1 MRRTR
6 LNKKLMMMVCIL
18 LPSFGFRPVQAQQ
31 PIVLD
36 LETALEIA
44 LSDNPTVKVAEAEIE
59 KKGYA
64 EKGAYAS
71 LFPQID
77 FVGSYDRTLQKQTM
91 VLGDN
96 SIKVGVDNNYSLG
109 FNAAMPLVNAQLW
122 KSLSISALDVDLAVE
137 QARASKIDM
146 VNQVTKSYFGVMLAK
161 DSYEVLL
168 ESYNNAMQ
176 NYLDVKQKYEQGTVA
191 EYDLIRAD
199 VAVKNVEP
207 SVFQA
212 ENAVILAKWQLKAL
226 LALDLDLN
234 VDIKEDLNDYEA
246 NLFGDYLALQTGLQ
260 DNTTLRQFDIQDEL
274 LNTSLKMQKFE
285 YLPTLSLTGNYNWT
299 AMANDFKF
307 NNYNWSPYS
316 MIGVTLTVP
325 IFSGGSKYNAI
336 RQTRVSIDQLRWQ
349 RKDTERNL
357 QLAVK
362 QQMDNMNT
370 SVKQYDAARKGVE
383 QAERGYL
390 IAQKRYD
397 TGAGT
402 LLELN
407 DAELALTQARL
418 NFNQSIYD
426 YMTAKADLEQITGTR
441 NF

>member
-1 MRRTR
+1 
-6 LNKKLMMMVCIL
+6 MMVVCIL
-18 LPSFGFRPVQAQQ
+18 LPSLGFRPVQAQQ

-77 FVGSYDRTLQKQTM
+77 FVGSYNRALQKQTM

-96 SIKVGVDNNYSLG
+96 SIKVGVDNDYSLG

-146 VNQVTKSYFGVMLAK
+146 VHQVTKSYFGVMLAK

-212 ENAVILAKWQLKAL
+212 ENAVTLAKWQLKAL

-285 YLPTLSLTGNYNWT
+285 YLPTLSLTGNYSWT

-307 NNYNWSPYS
+307 NNYNWNSYS
-316 MIGVTLTVP
+316 IIGVTLTVP

-349 RKDTERNL
+349 REDTERNL

-362 QQMDNMNT
+362 QQMDNMNV
-370 SVKQYDAARKGVE
+370 SVKQYDAARKGIE

>member
-1 MRRTR
+1 MRRTV
-6 LNKKLMMMVCIL
+6 LNKRLMMIVGAGL
-18 LPSFGFRPVQAQQ
+18 LSLGFLPVKAQE
-31 PIVLD
+31 PLVLD
-36 LETALEIA
+36 LATALEIA
-44 LSDNPTVKVAEAEIE
+44 LSDNPTVKVADAEIE

-64 EKGAYAS
+64 QKGSYAS
-71 LFPQID
+71 LFPQLD
-77 FVGSYDRTLQKQTM
+77 FVGSYNRTLKKQTM
-91 VLGDN
+91 FFEGN
-96 SIKVGVDNNYSLG
+96 SVQIGTDNNYSLG
-109 FNAAMPLVNAQLW
+109 FSAAMPLVNAPLW
-122 KSLSISALDVDLAVE
+122 KSLAISALDVELAVE
-137 QARASKIDM
+137 QARSSKIDM

-161 DSYEVLL
+161 DSYDVLM
-168 ESYNNAMQ
+168 ESYRNAME
-176 NYLDVKQKYEQGTVA
+176 NYLDIEQKYNQGTVA

-199 VAVKNVEP
+199 VTVKNIEP

-212 ENAVILAKWQLKAL
+212 ENAVTLAKWQLKAL
-226 LALDLDLN
+226 MAVDLDLN
-234 VDIKEDLNDYEA
+234 IDIANDLNDYESE
-246 NLFGDYLALQTGLQ
+246 LFGDYLSQQTSLQ
-260 DNTTLRQFDIQDEL
+260 DNTTLRQIDIQGEQL
-274 LNTSLKMQKFE
+274 RESLTMQKYE

-307 NNYNWSPYS
+307 NNYNWNPYS

-325 IFSGGSKYNAI
+325 IFSGGKKYNNI
-336 RQTRVSIDQLRWQ
+336 RQTRVSINQLQWQ
-349 RKDTERNL
+349 REDTERNL

-370 SVKQYDAARKGVE
+370 SIKQYDASRKSVE

-426 YMTAKADLEQITGTR
+426 YMTAKADLLQITGTY

>member
-1 MRRTR
+1 
-6 LNKKLMMMVCIL
+6 MMMVGACL
-18 LPSFGFRPVQAQQ
+18 LSLGFLPAKAQEPVL
-31 PIVLD
+31 VLD
-36 LETALEIA
+36 LPTALEIA
-44 LSDNPTVKVAEAEIE
+44 LSDNPTVKVAEAEVE

-64 EKGAYAS
+64 QKGSYAS

-77 FVGSYDRTLQKQTM
+77 FSGSYNRTLKKQTM
-91 VLGDN
+91 YFMDESVQIGT
-96 SIKVGVDNNYSLG
+96 DNNYSLG
-109 FNAAMPLVNAQLW
+109 FSAVMPLVNAQLW
-122 KSLSISALDVDLAVE
+122 KSLAISALDVELAVE
-137 QARASKIDM
+137 QARSSKIDM
-146 VNQVTKSYFGVMLAK
+146 VNQVTKSFFAVMLAK
-161 DSYEVLL
+161 DSHEVLL
-168 ESYNNAMQ
+168 ESYRNAME
-176 NYLDVKQKYEQGTVA
+176 NYRDIEQKYRQGTVA

-199 VAVKNVEP
+199 VTVRNIEPNVL
-207 SVFQA
+207 QA
-212 ENAVILAKWQLKAL
+212 ENAVMLAKWQLKAL

-234 VDIKEDLNDYEA
+234 IDISGELNDYESE
-246 NLFGDYLALQTGLQ
+246 LFGDYLSTQTNLE
-260 DNTTLRQFDIQDEL
+260 DNTTLRQIDIQGEQL
-274 LNTSLKMQKFE
+274 RESLTMQKYE
-285 YLPTLSLTGNYNWT
+285 YLPTLGLNANYNWT

-307 NNYNWSPYS
+307 KNYNWNPYS

-325 IFSGGSKYNAI
+325 IFSGGKKYNNI
-336 RQTRVSIDQLRWQ
+336 RQTRVSIDQLQWQ
-349 RKDTERNL
+349 REDTERNL

-370 SVKQYDAARKGVE
+370 SVKQYDASRKGVE

-426 YMTAKADLEQITGTR
+426 YMTSKADLLQITGTY

>member
-1 MRRTR
+1 
-6 LNKKLMMMVCIL
+6 MMVVCIL
-18 LPSFGFRPVQAQQ
+18 LPSLGFRPVQAQQ

-77 FVGSYDRTLQKQTM
+77 FVGSYNRTLQKQTM

-96 SIKVGVDNNYSLG
+96 SIKVGVDNDYSLG

-146 VNQVTKSYFGVMLAK
+146 VHQVTKSYFGVMLAK

-212 ENAVILAKWQLKAL
+212 ENAVTLAKWQLKAL

-285 YLPTLSLTGNYNWT
+285 YLPTLSLTGNYSWT

-307 NNYNWSPYS
+307 NNYNWNSYS
-316 MIGVTLTVP
+316 IIGVTLTVP

-349 RKDTERNL
+349 REDTERNL

-362 QQMDNMNT
+362 QQMDNMNV
-370 SVKQYDAARKGVE
+370 SVKQYDAARKGIE

>member
-1 MRRTR
+1 
-6 LNKKLMMMVCIL
+6 MMVVCIL
-18 LPSFGFRPVQAQQ
+18 LPSLGFRPVQAQQ

-77 FVGSYDRTLQKQTM
+77 FVGSYNRALQKQTM

-96 SIKVGVDNNYSLG
+96 SIKVGVDNDYSLG

-146 VNQVTKSYFGVMLAK
+146 VHQVTKSYFGVMLAK

-212 ENAVILAKWQLKAL
+212 ENAVTLAKWQLKAL

-285 YLPTLSLTGNYNWT
+285 YLPTLSLTGNYSWT

-307 NNYNWSPYS
+307 NNYDWNSYS
-316 MIGVTLTVP
+316 IIGVTLTVP

-349 RKDTERNL
+349 REDTERNL

-362 QQMDNMNT
+362 QQMDNMNV
-370 SVKQYDAARKGVE
+370 SVKQYDAARKGIE